1 MCNPFNADP
10 SPVFFDGKT
19 KLFEAGSSLPV
30 PYECCRHVK
39 PFSCWAPVS
48 IHQPSTCT
56 FFCGGYFCTM
66 DLEASIF
73 YQYIHTFLSQAPAQ
87 LWAWVDPACGQVHN
101 ILNTTRCINK
111 TPKNIMHFDF
121 PPFHT
126 PQKRRGSHDLMAIFM
141 GVRVPWA
148 FKVSF

>member
-1 MCNPFNADP
+1 MQIPSGFFSRGKPSYLRQEVPMFPMNAVDML
-10 SPVFFDGKT
+10 SLLVAGL
-19 KLFEAGSSLPV
+19 LF
-30 PYECCRHVK
+30 PYTNHLIFLFLWRV
-39 PFSCWAPVS
+39 
-48 IHQPSTCT
+48 
-56 FFCGGYFCTM
+56 FCTM

-148 FKVSF
+148 FKVFF